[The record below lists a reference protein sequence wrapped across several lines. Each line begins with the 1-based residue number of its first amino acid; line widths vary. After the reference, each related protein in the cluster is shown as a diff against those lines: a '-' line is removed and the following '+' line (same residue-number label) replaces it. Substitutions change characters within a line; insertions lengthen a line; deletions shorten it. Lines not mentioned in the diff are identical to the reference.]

1 MKRLFSIGLLFL
13 LFGCLQS
20 EWKTVAG
27 NDSVIFSTSNN
38 TNLTPGKPVEIGSF
52 SVVDSYYTDD
62 HTLSFSLLDE
72 NGISVKSDG
81 NAKVVIKEGDKTL
94 FQDAFNVKTSDFEK
108 DASLGIFGQGDTY
121 KYSWNFN
128 GSNLTTNNISS
139 YYADG
144 ELTFTTKDGK
154 AFKKTATISLGYNYS
169 SSDSTEIYN
178 STNFTAVSKLF
189 PEHNDTEVTLI
200 SHGIYNS
207 GYYYSQN
214 SYRLDVKVSN
224 KGQAKKYLEF
234 KSAAIVTKEG
244 KQYSGANTNYYEET
258 DLFPGASAS
267 YEVLFSGLDS
277 MPQEEVSLYLELY
290 TAPSPGYYYDY
301 AEEPV
306 DEEHITLRIDFNPSS
321 FPLK

>member
-20 EWKTVAG
+20 EWKTIAG
-27 NDSVIFSTSNN
+27 NDSVIFSVLNK

-94 FQDAFNVKTSDFEK
+94 FQDSFNVKSSDFEK

-121 KYSWNFN
+121 KYSWDFN

-154 AFKKTATISLGYNYS
+154 TFKKTATISLGYNYS
-169 SSDSTEIYN
+169 SSGSSDIYN
-178 STNFTAVSKLF
+178 STNLTVSKTF

-244 KQYSGANTNYYEET
+244 KQYSGYDNSYNYGG
-258 DLFPGASAS
+258 DLFPGASNS
-267 YEVLFSGLDS
+267 HELVFDGLES
-277 MPQEEVSLYLELY
+277 IPQDEVSLYLELY
-290 TAPSPGYYYDY
+290 ISAGNSAYYYD
-301 AEEPV
+301 EPL
-306 DEEHITLRIDFNPSS
+306 DEEYITLRIDFNPSL